1 MSKSARPSL
10 ETALSSARA
19 FSRIYMSFHIQIK
32 KQDDNRYNSLSG
44 FVAEFFAD
52 FDKLLSPAIVLFTG
66 D

>member
-1 MSKSARPSL
+1 
-10 ETALSSARA
+10 
-19 FSRIYMSFHIQIK
+19 MSFHIQIK